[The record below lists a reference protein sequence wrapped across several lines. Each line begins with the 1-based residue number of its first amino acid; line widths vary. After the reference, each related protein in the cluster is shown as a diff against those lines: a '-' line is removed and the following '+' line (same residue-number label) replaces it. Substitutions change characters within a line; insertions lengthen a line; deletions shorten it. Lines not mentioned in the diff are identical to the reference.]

1 MVGRALSL
9 PEDRPKYRATKKE
22 QVYAYRKFLFPIG
35 ASTTVKPMGESVQSP
50 DSGPDMI
57 LADGHDNGWIVLLV
71 KMSAAS
77 WMSKVLIDDNI

>member
-1 MVGRALSL
+1 
-9 PEDRPKYRATKKE
+9 
-22 QVYAYRKFLFPIG
+22 
-35 ASTTVKPMGESVQSP
+35 
-50 DSGPDMI
+50 MI